1 MNSALQ
7 YERFDM
13 PHMYIGP
20 ILKIYGLLPRRQMAA
35 ILDWHRN
42 LSKLHQGV
50 FKIIL
55 SIWYYKIINQ
65 HKNTFPMMYY
75 TTILG

>member
-20 ILKIYGLLPRRQMAA
+20 ILKIHGLLPRRQMAA
-35 ILDWHRN
+35 ILDWP
-42 LSKLHQGV
+42 LWIPPAL
-50 FKIIL
+50 
-55 SIWYYKIINQ
+55 
-65 HKNTFPMMYY
+65 
-75 TTILG
+75 LGIGPPAKFLF

>member
-20 ILKIYGLLPRRQMAA
+20 ILKIYGLPPRRQMAA
-35 ILDWHRN
+35 ILDMAKKRYFWP
-42 LSKLHQGV
+42 K
-50 FKIIL
+50 K
-55 SIWYYKIINQ
+55 SIQ
-65 HKNTFPMMYY
+65 
-75 TTILG
+75 